1 MRELYD
7 SISPAANQSLVESRM
22 AGCSDNEQLDFELF
36 GKFNDV
42 SHRVP
47 GNDVRIKFDMAF
59 FGHRACALQNL
70 VKAPR
75 CRSRLLANLLDE
87 LRHVVD
93 LFNRNHMKL

>member
-7 SISPAANQSLVESRM
+7 SIGTAANQSLVESRM
-22 AGCSDNEQLDFELF
+22 AGCSDHEQLDFELF

-59 FGHRACALQNL
+59 FGHRACALQNV
-70 VKAPR
+70 VKTPR
-75 CRSRLLANLLDE
+75 GVIVASYDRAGEVKTGSF
-87 LRHVVD
+87 V
-93 LFNRNHMKL
+93 

>member
-7 SISPAANQSLVESRM
+7 SIGTAANQSLVESRM
-22 AGCSDNEQLDFELF
+22 AGCSDHEQLDFELF

-47 GNDVRIKFDMAF
+47 GNDVRIKFDMML

-70 VKAPR
+70 VKAPG
-75 CRSRLLANLLDE
+75 CRSRHGDVSA
-87 LRHVVD
+87 RAPTP
-93 LFNRNHMKL
+93 RAPGTTA